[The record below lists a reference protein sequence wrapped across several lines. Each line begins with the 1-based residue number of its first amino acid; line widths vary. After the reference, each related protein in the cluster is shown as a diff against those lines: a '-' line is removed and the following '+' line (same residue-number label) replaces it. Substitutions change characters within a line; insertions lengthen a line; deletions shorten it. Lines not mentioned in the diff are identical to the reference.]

1 LVESLGAPS
10 YDGESFT
17 FQSDK
22 FSDFIIAYTDSRKK
36 IDLSQYN
43 VLYLPTGL
51 KTVESEAFSGVAAQV
66 IVIPEQCVS
75 IAADAFTGCERL
87 AYIVNY
93 SSLTIVPPAGVE
105 VLTEDEA
112 Q

>member
-1 LVESLGAPS
+1 MLGEPV

-22 FSDFIIAYTDSRKK
+22 FSDFIIAYTDTRDK

-51 KTVESEAFSGVAAQV
+51 KTVGCEAFSGVAAQ
-66 IVIPEQCVS
+66 IIIIPEQCEFVTE
-75 IAADAFTGCERL
+75 DAFRGCEQL
-87 AYIVNY
+87 TFIVNY
-93 SSLTIVPPAGVE
+93 SSVAIVPPEGVE
-105 VLTEDEA
+105 VLTACDV